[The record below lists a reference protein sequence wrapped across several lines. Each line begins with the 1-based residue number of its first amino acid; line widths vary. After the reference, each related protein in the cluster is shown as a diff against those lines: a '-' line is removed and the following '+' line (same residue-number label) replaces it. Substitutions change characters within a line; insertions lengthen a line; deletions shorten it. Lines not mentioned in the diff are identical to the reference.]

1 MRFTPFISNTGASS
15 AGPSR
20 LVHSIGR
27 LPSGEVQVRAMSLP
41 DSYGPESGL
50 TVMTGSGG
58 PRMRSICGIV
68 VVVVAVVA
76 VVVVII
82 VITIIMKS
90 TKVLTLS
97 SVCKQIY
104 CNC

>member
-68 VVVVAVVA
+68 VVVAVVA
-76 VVVVII
+76 VVVVVI
-82 VITIIMKS
+82 VLTITIIIIIIIIKCS
-90 TKVLTLS
+90 L
-97 SVCKQIY
+97 
-104 CNC
+104 NCTD